1 MKSILV
7 IMHKDLVPPEQ
18 VKSSDVDRYLTPWVT
33 EYDVISALKKN
44 QYQIRTLGIDSD
56 ISPLVEAIK
65 NDPPTLVFNLLEQ
78 FNNDPAMDYHIV
90 TLLELHGI
98 PYTGS
103 NPKGL
108 VLARD
113 KALSKKILQYHRI
126 LTPHFYTLK
135 QNEKFKAPYK
145 GMKYPMIVK
154 CLYEEASYGIA
165 QKSVVNNIEQLKER
179 VEYIQKTLIQ
189 DVIIEEF
196 IAGKEYYIGVIGN
209 NRLKVLPV
217 WELVYKNVD
226 SPENEVYTARAK
238 WNKNYRKRKG
248 IDHQKAKIHSELE
261 KKIIKVVKR
270 TYKAL
275 SLSGYARIDIRVDE
289 NNNIYI
295 LEANPNPN
303 ISHDDEFAMSAKNAG
318 LSYKDLI
325 KKLITLSK
333 N

>member
-1 MKSILV
+1 VKSVLV
-7 IMHKDLVPPEQ
+7 IMHQALVPPENI
-18 VKSSDVDRYLTPWVT
+18 KSSEVDRFLTPWVT

-44 QYQIRTLGIDSD
+44 KYEIRTLGIDSD
-56 ISPLVEAIK
+56 ISPLVEEIK
-65 NDPPTLVFNLLEQ
+65 NHRPHFVFNLLEQ

-98 PYTGS
+98 RYTGS

-135 QNEKFKAPYK
+135 QNEKFKAPHK
-145 GMKYPMIVK
+145 SMKYPMIVK
-154 CLYEEASYGIA
+154 CLFEEASYGIA
-165 QKSVVNNIEQLKER
+165 QKSVVNNLDQLKER
-179 VEYIQKTLIQ
+179 VEYIQKTLEQ

-196 IAGKEYYIGVIGN
+196 IEGKEYYIGVLGN

-217 WELVYKNVD
+217 WELVYKNVEA
-226 SPENEVYTARAK
+226 PEKEVYTARAK
-238 WNKNYRKRKG
+238 WNKSYRKRKG
-248 IDHQKAKIHSELE
+248 IDHQRAKLDKELE
-261 KKIIKVVKR
+261 ARIIKVVKR

-275 SLSGYARIDIRVDE
+275 SLSGYARIDIRVDA
-289 NNNIYI
+289 NQNIYI

-303 ISHDDEFAMSAKNAG
+303 ISFDDEFAMSAKNVG

-325 KKLITLSK
+325 KKVITLSQ

>member
-18 VKSSDVDRYLTPWVT
+18 VKNSDVDRYLTPWVT

-248 IDHQKAKIHSELE
+248 IDHQRAKIHSELE

>member
-7 IMHKDLVPPEQ
+7 IMHKDLVPPEDLK
-18 VKSSDVDRYLTPWVT
+18 VSDVDRFLTPYVT
-33 EYDVISALKKN
+33 EFDVIQALKKN
-44 QYQIRTLGIDSD
+44 KYQIKTLGIDSD
-56 ISPLVEAIK
+56 IAPLIEEIK
-65 NDPPTLVFNLLEQ
+65 TNKPTLVFNLLEQ

-135 QNEKFKAPYK
+135 KAEKFKAPYK

-154 CLYEEASYGIA
+154 CLFEEASYGIA

-179 VEYIQKTLIQ
+179 VEYIQKTLEQ
-189 DVIIEEF
+189 DIIIEEF
-196 IAGKEYYIGVIGN
+196 IEGKEYYIGVLGN
-209 NRLKVLPV
+209 NRLKVLPT
-217 WELVYKNVD
+217 WELVYKNVE
-226 SPENEVYTARAK
+226 SPEKEVYTARAK

-248 IDHQKAKIHSELE
+248 IDHQKAKIDKELD
-261 KKIIKVVKR
+261 KKINKVVRR

-275 SLSGYARIDIRVDE
+275 SLSGYARIDVRIDVH
-289 NNNIYI
+289 NNIYI

-325 KKLITLSK
+325 KKIITLGQ